1 MLFYRF
7 DWFWM
12 ETPETPQVERLDPSQ
27 EEYLWELWKIPQ
39 AFNDEIDH
47 VLELS
52 QNKEKAIEEFD
63 RIILK
68 LMRLVR
74 YSINKNVSEETGTQ
88 EPDNE
93 EKQSSVVDEQQTS
106 NIIQRFVARFCRDL
120 SHKKTVDEWMP
131 VEQQPEEN
139 RAEEEKKNVQEEIFD
154 YVCIFVNSF
163 MVDQNISKVHNNI
176 PKTSLENY
184 SKKSIWEQ
192 LFQNLYL
199 RDWWK
204 DWISEWWS
212 CSYWTILLYHFF
224 NKLKEAWLDLNISF
238 FRYKNV
244 DDKILQGI
252 KANRHSWL
260 IVNFQWED
268 YMVDCEWLT
277 YGKDRSVVKPLS
289 ICINNAYVDNRP
301 DVAEFFEKFKDKK
314 ETSKIKFFDK
324 EDEFIEHFEQ
334 YPPDY
339 SILFHVKFPDK
350 EKVEKVEFSF
360 WWNTIFLKID
370 ETEYTFY
377 LKDNKDLREHNFDKI
392 LRNKLYIKNGRDY
405 VTKED
410 QEMFKKYFDII
421 KNKINTGAIIKH
433 YQRPKHCEKP
443 ETREAT
449 MATML
454 WGTKTIIYK
463 NPYTKEIIF

>member
-1 MLFYRF
+1 
-7 DWFWM
+7 M
-12 ETPETPQVERLDPSQ
+12 EISETSQDEILETPQDETLDTSQ
-27 EEYLWELWKIPQ
+27 EETLVKLWKIPQ
-39 AFNDEIDH
+39 TFNDEIDH

-52 QNKEKAIEEFD
+52 QNREKAIEEFD

-74 YSINKNVSEETGTQ
+74 YSINKNVSEETETQ
-88 EPDNE
+88 ESRNE
-93 EKQSSVVDEQQTS
+93 EIQNDVEIEQQTS
-106 NIIQRFVARFCRDL
+106 SIIQRFVARFCRNL

-131 VEQQPEEN
+131 VEQEPEEYKVK
-139 RAEEEKKNVQEEIFD
+139 EEKKSVQEEFFD
-154 YVCIFVNSF
+154 YVCLFINSF
-163 MVDQNISKVHNNI
+163 MVDPHTSKVHNNI

-199 RDWWK
+199 RHRWK
-204 DWISEWWS
+204 DWIGEWWS
-212 CSYWTILLYHFF
+212 CSYRTILFYHFF
-224 NKLKEAWLDLNISF
+224 NKLKEAWLDINISF
-238 FRYKNV
+238 FRYKNLN
-244 DDKILQGI
+244 DKLFWEV
-252 KANRHSWL
+252 KKTNRHSWL

-268 YMVDCEWLT
+268 YVVDLGWLE
-277 YGKDRSVVKPLS
+277 YDDDRLVVKPLS
-289 ICINNAYVDNRP
+289 GYIDNARTCDRQDKVI
-301 DVAEFFEKFKDKK
+301 FFEKFKNKK
-314 ETSKIKFFDK
+314 EDRIEFFDRE
-324 EDEFIEHFEQ
+324 EDFIEHFEQ

-339 SILFHVKFPDK
+339 SILFCVKFPDK

-360 WWNTIFLKID
+360 WWNTISLKID

-392 LRNKLYIKNGRDY
+392 LKDKLYIKNGRDY

-421 KNKINTGAIIKH
+421 KKKINTGAIIKH

-454 WGTKTIIYK
+454 GGTKTIIYK